1 MNETA
6 MFAALLQNV
15 HLVPLAKRK
24 KRAASIKHFS
34 LEKTFVKN
42 ISILGSPMTSSPARY
57 LLWYWALCTEFW
69 SVGAAR

>member
-57 LLWYWALCTEFW
+57 
-69 SVGAAR
+69 